1 MTFTISPAI
10 KQCWPET
17 ALGLLLYQV
26 QVTPSSPQLLA
37 QFDQTVAS
45 LAQQYTLDT
54 IAKHPHIAA
63 TRQAYKALGASPHEH
78 RNAAEA
84 MLRRV
89 VKQAGLYHINNVV
102 EVNNLISISSGYAIG
117 SYDLDQLQGQV
128 VLACPP
134 AGARYEGIGKGSLSI
149 AHMPVLTDDLGPFGN
164 PSSDSRR
171 AMIQPGLRR
180 VASVLYAFDGAEGLV
195 PWMQAF
201 EEALRT
207 HCGVSSVTQQR
218 IE

>member
-26 QVTPSSPQLLA
+26 QVAPSSPQLLA

-117 SYDLDQLQGQV
+117 SRARWSWPVPRPGPRTRA
-128 VLACPP
+128 LA
-134 AGARYEGIGKGSLSI
+134 R
-149 AHMPVLTDDLGPFGN
+149 
-164 PSSDSRR
+164 
-171 AMIQPGLRR
+171 
-180 VASVLYAFDGAEGLV
+180 
-195 PWMQAF
+195 
-201 EEALRT
+201 
-207 HCGVSSVTQQR
+207 GVSPSPTCPCSPTTWAPSATPAATAAGR
-218 IE
+218 

>member
-1 MTFTISPAI
+1 M
-10 KQCWPET
+10 
-17 ALGLLLYQV
+17 
-26 QVTPSSPQLLA
+26 
-37 QFDQTVAS
+37 
-45 LAQQYTLDT
+45 DT

-128 VLACPP
+128 VLPVPRRGPGTRAL
-134 AGARYEGIGKGSLSI
+134 AR
-149 AHMPVLTDDLGPFGN
+149 
-164 PSSDSRR
+164 
-171 AMIQPGLRR
+171 
-180 VASVLYAFDGAEGLV
+180 
-195 PWMQAF
+195 
-201 EEALRT
+201 
-207 HCGVSSVTQQR
+207 GVSPSPTCPCSPTTWAPSATPAATAAGR
-218 IE
+218 

>member
-26 QVTPSSPQLLA
+26 QVAPSSPQLLA

-134 AGARYEGIGKGSLSI
+134 AGARYEGIGKG
-149 AHMPVLTDDLGPFGN
+149 N

>member
-26 QVTPSSPQLLA
+26 QVAPSPPQLLA

-128 VLACPP
+128 VLACPRQ
-134 AGARYEGIGKGSLSI
+134 ARYEGIGRESLHRPHAR
-149 AHMPVLTDDLGPFGN
+149 AHRRPGPLRH

-195 PWMQAF
+195 PGCRP
-201 EEALRT
+201 LRRR
-207 HCGVSSVTQQR
+207 CGPTAASPP
-218 IE
+218 

>member
-26 QVTPSSPQLLA
+26 QVAPSSPQLLA

-89 VKQAGLYHINNVV
+89 VKPGGPLPHQQCGGG
-102 EVNNLISISSGYAIG
+102 EQP
-117 SYDLDQLQGQV
+117 DLHL
-128 VLACPP
+128 
-134 AGARYEGIGKGSLSI
+134 
-149 AHMPVLTDDLGPFGN
+149 
-164 PSSDSRR
+164 
-171 AMIQPGLRR
+171 LR
-180 VASVLYAFDGAEGLV
+180 
-195 PWMQAF
+195 
-201 EEALRT
+201 LR
-207 HCGVSSVTQQR
+207 HR
-218 IE
+218 LL

>member
-1 MTFTISPAI
+1 MQISIAPELQAR
-10 KQCWPET
+10 WPQT
-17 ALGLLLYQV
+17 ALGVLVYEV
-26 QVTPSSPQLLA
+26 QVEPSSPALLA
-37 QFDQTVAS
+37 RLDQAIAQLAGQF
-45 LAQQYTLDT
+45 TLDT
-54 IAKHPHIAA
+54 IAQQPHIAA

>member
-26 QVTPSSPQLLA
+26 QVAPSSPQLLA

-117 SYDLDQLQGQV
+117 HIGQDGGLSPGRGPVRGHWQGESLHRPHARAHRRPGPLRQPQQRQ
-128 VLACPP
+128 PP
-134 AGARYEGIGKGSLSI
+134 GDDPARPPPG
-149 AHMPVLTDDLGPFGN
+149 
-164 PSSDSRR
+164 
-171 AMIQPGLRR
+171 GLRPVR
-180 VASVLYAFDGAEGLV
+180 L
-195 PWMQAF
+195 
-201 EEALRT
+201 
-207 HCGVSSVTQQR
+207 
-218 IE
+218 

>member
-26 QVTPSSPQLLA
+26 QVAPSSPQLLA

-117 SYDLDQLQGQV
+117 SGRGPVRGHWQGESLHRPHARAHRRPGPLRQPQQRQ
-128 VLACPP
+128 PP
-134 AGARYEGIGKGSLSI
+134 GDDPARPPPG
-149 AHMPVLTDDLGPFGN
+149 
-164 PSSDSRR
+164 
-171 AMIQPGLRR
+171 GLRPVR
-180 VASVLYAFDGAEGLV
+180 L
-195 PWMQAF
+195 
-201 EEALRT
+201 
-207 HCGVSSVTQQR
+207 
-218 IE
+218 

>member
-26 QVTPSSPQLLA
+26 QVAPSSPQLLA

-89 VKQAGLYHINNVV
+89 VKPG
-102 EVNNLISISSGYAIG
+102 
-117 SYDLDQLQGQV
+117 
-128 VLACPP
+128 
-134 AGARYEGIGKGSLSI
+134 GASTTSTMWWR
-149 AHMPVLTDDLGPFGN
+149 
-164 PSSDSRR
+164 
-171 AMIQPGLRR
+171 
-180 VASVLYAFDGAEGLV
+180 
-195 PWMQAF
+195 
-201 EEALRT
+201 
-207 HCGVSSVTQQR
+207 
-218 IE
+218 

>member
-1 MTFTISPAI
+1 M
-10 KQCWPET
+10 
-17 ALGLLLYQV
+17 
-26 QVTPSSPQLLA
+26 
-37 QFDQTVAS
+37 AS

-117 SYDLDQLQGQV
+117 SYDLTSSRARWSWPVPGGGPVRGHWQGESLHRPHARAHRRPGPLRQPQQQQ
-128 VLACPP
+128 PP
-134 AGARYEGIGKGSLSI
+134 GDDPARPPPG
-149 AHMPVLTDDLGPFGN
+149 
-164 PSSDSRR
+164 
-171 AMIQPGLRR
+171 GLRPVR
-180 VASVLYAFDGAEGLV
+180 L
-195 PWMQAF
+195 
-201 EEALRT
+201 
-207 HCGVSSVTQQR
+207 
-218 IE
+218 

>member
-26 QVTPSSPQLLA
+26 QVAPSSPQLLA

-128 VLACPP
+128 SWPVPRQGPGTRALARGVSPSPHARAHRRPGPLRQPQQRQPP
-134 AGARYEGIGKGSLSI
+134 GDDPARPPPG
-149 AHMPVLTDDLGPFGN
+149 
-164 PSSDSRR
+164 
-171 AMIQPGLRR
+171 GLRPVR
-180 VASVLYAFDGAEGLV
+180 L
-195 PWMQAF
+195 
-201 EEALRT
+201 
-207 HCGVSSVTQQR
+207 
-218 IE
+218 

>member
-1 MTFTISPAI
+1 MLAGNRPGPASLSGSGGP
-10 KQCWPET
+10 Q
-17 ALGLLLYQV
+17 L
-26 QVTPSSPQLLA
+26 PQLLA

-180 VASVLYAFDGAEGLV
+180 WPPSCTPLTVPRGWSPGCRPLRRRCGPTAAS
-195 PWMQAF
+195 PP
-201 EEALRT
+201 
-207 HCGVSSVTQQR
+207 
-218 IE
+218 

>member
-26 QVTPSSPQLLA
+26 QVAPSSPQLLA

-89 VKQAGLYHINNVV
+89 VKQAGLYHINKKLGGGNAFWDAMNYENVGGTPV
-102 EVNNLISISSGYAIG
+102 LGVNAPVIIGHGISSARAIK
-117 SYDLDQLQGQV
+117 SMILSTEQCIKADLTVKLQ
-128 VLACPP
+128 
-134 AGARYEGIGKGSLSI
+134 
-149 AHMPVLTDDLGPFGN
+149 H
-164 PSSDSRR
+164 
-171 AMIQPGLRR
+171 
-180 VASVLYAFDGAEGLV
+180 AFKN
-195 PWMQAF
+195 
-201 EEALRT
+201 
-207 HCGVSSVTQQR
+207 
-218 IE
+218 

>member
-26 QVTPSSPQLLA
+26 QVAPSSPQLLA

-102 EVNNLISISSGYAIG
+102 EVNNLLSS
-117 SYDLDQLQGQV
+117 
-128 VLACPP
+128 PP
-134 AGARYEGIGKGSLSI
+134 ATPSAPMTWTSSRARWSW
-149 AHMPVLTDDLGPFGN
+149 PVPRRGPGT
-164 PSSDSRR
+164 R
-171 AMIQPGLRR
+171 ALAR
-180 VASVLYAFDGAEGLV
+180 
-195 PWMQAF
+195 
-201 EEALRT
+201 
-207 HCGVSSVTQQR
+207 GVSPSPTCPCSPTTWAPSATPAATAAGR
-218 IE
+218 

>member
-26 QVTPSSPQLLA
+26 QVAPSSPQLLA

-134 AGARYEGIGKGSLSI
+134 AGARYEGHWQGESLHRPHAR
-149 AHMPVLTDDLGPFGN
+149 AHRRPGPLRQPQQRQPPGDDPARPPPG
-164 PSSDSRR
+164 
-171 AMIQPGLRR
+171 GLRPVR
-180 VASVLYAFDGAEGLV
+180 L
-195 PWMQAF
+195 
-201 EEALRT
+201 
-207 HCGVSSVTQQR
+207 
-218 IE
+218 

>member
-26 QVTPSSPQLLA
+26 QVAPSSPQLLA

-117 SYDLDQLQGQV
+117 SYDL
-128 VLACPP
+128 
-134 AGARYEGIGKGSLSI
+134 
-149 AHMPVLTDDLGPFGN
+149 GPFGN